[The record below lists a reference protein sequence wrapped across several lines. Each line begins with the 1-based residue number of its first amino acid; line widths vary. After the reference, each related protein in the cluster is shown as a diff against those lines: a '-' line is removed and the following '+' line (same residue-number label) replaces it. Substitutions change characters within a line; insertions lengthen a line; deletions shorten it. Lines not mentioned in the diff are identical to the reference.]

1 MAPIRDSVSHSPNQ
15 TGLEHPGLDSQ
26 YEPSPWSSG
35 SPCSSDSNSNWGKVL
50 VDGSTDKPNN
60 PSSTNSSVWPPS
72 SSSSSCSSSSSSSGC
87 GSGSDPELASEC
99 MDADS
104 SSSVGS
110 EKNLAAVAVTAA
122 MMMSANA
129 SSSASSTTS
138 SSSSSSVTSAM
149 MVGVSLNGDSNGNS
163 RQIIGGGMGTI
174 GGANNGNNNIAG
186 SSHFSVAGSGSSGS
200 NNMGNHSNKLVNNSG
215 VWGTQPG
222 SNITTTG
229 GSTPCINGGLNP
241 STLNPNANHGAW
253 PQNPTPSPASQG
265 QRPPQVQ
272 GMSSKLGMAPHQG
285 PLLGWGGIA
294 APDNSSMMEDT
305 EVNNGTASSKVL
317 GSSNSG
323 NGGQQPTNLNTE
335 SNGPNN
341 TMMMNTTTTTTN
353 ATMTSS
359 LPNSTASPQLS
370 GDGSWGSIGGGNGG
384 PLANGNPSS
393 APQHPHGELG
403 GPGAFGTPWGATTY
417 PGDKGPSNADTVNPQ
432 NPALM
437 QAGNPQI
444 SSVAAYKSNNN
455 HNNTGAP
462 RWDQGLANNP
472 NPAQSSL
479 SWGASPNQIPGSAG
493 QTPGNGNPNIMG
505 PPAGIPRPWGS
516 SASSSSSSS
525 SSSSTSNNKMSNG
538 EWGAMPPG
546 NNHGDAASRKGSSS
560 NNGWKSL
567 EDDALGMGGG
577 VGGGGSQGPGSVTGG
592 WGRSGGS
599 EGSGES
605 SGGRSGS
612 DRDGSQQRG
621 GNRRRIPH
629 VASTVSPLTRAE
641 VDPRVLCN
649 TGWGQTPVR
658 QNTAWDVSS
667 PATNHHQGPRGDER
681 KPSNGGSGWGTAP
694 PAAPSQTSSSGGW
707 GDGPVGSGPDTGGS
721 GWGEQRQTSGWGD
734 SKGPG
739 NGGGGQGGWDDGSSY
754 KGSSNNSNTW
764 SNNISKDD
772 RSNTWTNAPKQP
784 KQQQGWGGNGGG
796 GGDGWGSGGDGPR
809 GGANNHWGEPQK
821 GAGSASWDSDSDR
834 SGSGCWSEPS
844 RTNTSSSNTWVG
856 SGGSNTPDQS
866 TPNPGSNWGEHIPK
880 PKPQNNSQGWGE
892 PMKPNHGSQN
902 WGEPAP
908 KPCNPSNEWGKGPES
923 NMSRGNQ
930 GPSKP
935 TGWLGGP
942 MPAGSQKEEEAA
954 TGWEEPSP
962 ESIRRRMEIDDGTA
976 AWGDPGKYSGGSV
989 NMWNKT
995 GQSDQEAMA
1004 MGPPPQHQSHQSQG
1018 SMHPPQPMQPP
1029 AQDKSCN
1036 SGWGEP
1042 YTQQKETSSWGEPSA
1057 GPPVSV
1063 DNGTSAWGKPK
1074 DSNSGWD
1081 EPSSRDSRESGS
1093 GWGSQHKS
1101 THTGPKPME
1110 TWCGEE
1116 ASMGSS
1122 WDQEEEVE
1130 IGMWSNSQQDNR
1142 SHEQNTW
1149 NYKHKGSNKMN
1160 KPVNKQD
1167 EPWMKPFINQF
1178 NNMNFP
1184 RDSPDDSMKTGGG
1197 MVQDKR
1203 MDVGGMGDYNGVMGK
1218 NPGSRHQLHKESPM
1232 DRSPYYDKNVNPM
1245 LGGSSIAQGRGGPQ
1259 PQVPPQ
1265 PNLRNQVPPP
1275 ILPSQVPPSLLK
1287 YPGGNGGLNPLFG
1300 PQQVAVLNQLTQLNQ
1315 LSQLNQI
1322 NQLQRLLLQQQQQKA
1337 QSQRAMPVGRQ
1348 TEQTRPIGSSPSMM
1362 QPPRHLDPSLL
1373 KQAPPLKPYLDNY
1386 MSHNAPEMQKDPAA
1400 LGSFSNFPLG
1410 LNSNLNVPLDMGGG
1424 GSSGGAVSYKEPPQ
1438 SRLKKLWATDPLEQN
1453 SKPGA
1458 MSSGL
1463 RLEDSP
1469 FYDFLSPGPSP
1480 LSPPGQSMGSV
1491 GDGWPPRANSPPLH
1505 GNTVTWPPEFRPGEP
1520 WKGYPNIDP
1529 ETDPYV
1535 TPGSVINNLSI
1546 NTVRDTDHLRDR
1558 NNGRKPQHKHTHT
1571 DHSLNTQK
1579 HSPFSLRLPGPSS
1592 SLNTT
1597 MPSNSA
1603 WSSIR
1608 ASSHSG
1614 SLTSTAQSTSAR
1626 PSESKWS
1633 PGGGSVS
1640 NSSLAHELW
1649 KVPLPPKALS
1659 VAAPSRP
1666 PPGLTG
1672 QKPSSASSGWDGSA
1686 LRLGG
1691 WGSTESR
1698 YTPGSSWGDSSSSSS
1713 SSGRTQWLVLKNLTP
1728 QIDGSTLRTLC
1739 MQHGPLITFHLNL
1752 PHGNAVVCY
1761 SSKDEA
1767 AKAQKS
1773 LHMCVLG
1780 NTTILAE
1787 FASEEEI
1794 NRFFAQGQSLAAPSS
1809 GWQAIGSSQSRMDQS
1824 HPFPSRAPEPNQWN
1838 GSDLHSSSLWGG
1850 PNYSTS
1856 LWGSPSGTEGGR
1868 ISSPSPISSFLPV
1881 DHLSGAGD
1889 SM

>member
-26 YEPSPWSSG
+26 YESSPWSSG
-35 SPCSSDSNSNWGKVL
+35 SPCSSDSNWGKVL
-50 VDGSTDKPNN
+50 VDGSADKPNN
-60 PSSTNSSVWPPS
+60 SSSANSSVWPPS
-72 SSSSSCSSSSSSSGC
+72 SSSFSCSSSSSSGC

-104 SSSVGS
+104 SSSIGS
-110 EKNLAAVAVTAA
+110 EKNLSAVAVTTV

-129 SSSASSTTS
+129 SSSVSSTASSPS
-138 SSSSSSVTSAM
+138 SSLTSAM
-149 MVGVSLNGDSNGNS
+149 MVGISVNGDGNGNG
-163 RQIIGGGMGTI
+163 RQVIGGGMGTI
-174 GGANNGNNNIAG
+174 SGANNGNNG
-186 SSHFSVAGSGSSGS
+186 TGPSHYSVAGSSSIGS
-200 NNMGNHSNKLVNNSG
+200 NNIGNHNSKLVNNSG
-215 VWGTQPG
+215 VWGMQSG

-241 STLNPNANHGAW
+241 NTLNPNANHGAW
-253 PQNPTPSPASQG
+253 PQNPTPSSVSQG
-265 QRPPQVQ
+265 PRPPQAI
-272 GMSSKLGMAPHQG
+272 GMSSKLGIAPQQG
-285 PLLGWGGIA
+285 PLLGWGGMA
-294 APDNSSMMEDT
+294 APDNSSIMEDT

-323 NGGQQPTNLNTE
+323 NGGLQSTNLNTE

-341 TMMMNTTTTTTN
+341 TIMMNTTTTTN

-359 LPNSTASPQLS
+359 PPNSTASSQVS
-370 GDGSWGSIGGGNGG
+370 GDCSWGSIGAGNGG

-393 APQHPHGELG
+393 TPQPPQGDLG

-417 PGDKGPSNADTVNPQ
+417 PGDKGPPDADTVNSQ

-444 SSVAAYKSNNN
+444 SSTAAYKSNNN
-455 HNNTGAP
+455 HNNTGSP
-462 RWDQGLANNP
+462 CWDQGPANNP
-472 NPAQSSL
+472 NQPQSNL
-479 SWGASPNQIPGSAG
+479 SWGVSSNQISGSAG
-493 QTPGNGNPNIMG
+493 QTPGNGNQTMMG
-505 PPAGIPRPWGS
+505 PPAGVPRSWGS
-516 SASSSSSSS
+516 GASSSS
-525 SSSSTSNNKMSNG
+525 SSSSTSNKMLNG
-538 EWGAMPPG
+538 EWGSGTPG
-546 NNHGDAASRKGSSS
+546 NNHSDAGIHKGSSA

-567 EDDALGMGGG
+567 EDDAMGIGGG
-577 VGGGGSQGPGSVTGG
+577 GGGGSHGLGAITGG

-605 SGGRSGS
+605 SGGRSSS
-612 DRDGSQQRG
+612 DRDNSQPKG
-621 GNRRRIPH
+621 ANRRKGTHSGSIIS
-629 VASTVSPLTRAE
+629 ALGRAD
-641 VDPRVLCN
+641 VDPRVLSN

-658 QNTAWDVSS
+658 QNTAWDVNS
-667 PATNHHQGPRGDER
+667 PAKNQHQGSRGDER
-681 KPSNGGSGWGTAP
+681 KHSSGTSGWGTATQ
-694 PAAPSQTSSSGGW
+694 AAPSQTSGGW
-707 GDGPVGSGPDTGGS
+707 GSGPGSSGPDTEGS
-721 GWGEQRQTSGWGD
+721 GWGEQRHTSGWENKVPV
-734 SKGPG
+734 S
-739 NGGGGQGGWDDGSSY
+739 GGGGQSGWGDGSSY
-754 KGSSNNSNTW
+754 KGCNNTR
-764 SNNISKDD
+764 NNINKDD
-772 RSNTWTNAPKQP
+772 RSNTWTNAPKP
-784 KQQQGWGGNGGG
+784 QQGWGSSSGNTNE
-796 GGDGWGSGGDGPR
+796 GWGSGGDSAR
-809 GGANNHWGEPQK
+809 GGTNNHWGEPTK
-821 GAGSASWDSDSDR
+821 NTGSAGWESDSDR
-834 SGSGCWSEPS
+834 SGSGYWSEPS
-844 RTNTSSSNTWVG
+844 RANTSSSNNTWIG

-866 TPNPGSNWGEHIPK
+866 TPNPGPNWADSVQK
-880 PKPQNNSQGWGE
+880 PNTQSSSQAWGE
-892 PMKPNHGSQN
+892 PMKNSYGAQN
-902 WGEPAP
+902 WGEGNS
-908 KPCNPSNEWGKGPES
+908 KSSNEWGKGPET
-923 NMSRGNQ
+923 NMPRTNQ
-930 GPSKP
+930 GSNKP
-935 TGWLGGP
+935 TGWHGGP
-942 MPAGSQKEEEAA
+942 IPTVGQKEEVAS
-954 TGWEEPSP
+954 GWEEPSP

-976 AWGDPGKYSGGSV
+976 AWGDPGKYSSGTV
-989 NMWNKT
+989 NMWNRT
-995 GQSDQEAMA
+995 GQSDQDN
-1004 MGPPPQHQSHQSQG
+1004 MGPSSQSHSAH
-1018 SMHPPQPMQPP
+1018 SVVHPPQPMQPP
-1029 AQDKSCN
+1029 AKEKSCS

-1042 YTQQKETSSWGEPSA
+1042 YPQQKESSAWGEPA
-1057 GPPVSV
+1057 PAPPVTV
-1063 DNGTSAWGKPK
+1063 DNGTSAWGKPM
-1074 DSNSGWD
+1074 DSSSSWN
-1081 EPSSRDSRESGS
+1081 ELSRDSGDSGS
-1093 GWGSQHKS
+1093 RWDGQHKS
-1101 THTGPKPME
+1101 GPGPKTME
-1110 TWCGEE
+1110 TWCGDEV
-1116 ASMGSS
+1116 SMGNS

-1142 SHEQNTW
+1142 SHDQNTW
-1149 NYKHKGSNKMN
+1149 NYKHKGSNKIN

-1178 NNMNFP
+1178 NSMNFP

-1203 MDVGGMGDYNGVMGK
+1203 MDMGGMGDFSGVMGK
-1218 NPGSRHQLHKESPM
+1218 NPGSRHQLHKESVM
-1232 DRSPYYDKNVNPM
+1232 DRNPYYEKLSVSPSAYDNPASDELSSNQSMSFSPSNSAQPIPCLDSGPSPALTSPGAARQNVNPM
-1245 LGGSSIAQGRGGPQ
+1245 LGGNSVAQGRGGPQ
-1259 PQVPPQ
+1259 SQPP
-1265 PNLRNQVPPP
+1265 PHPSLRNQVPQP
-1275 ILPSQVPPSLLK
+1275 ILPTQVPPSLLK

-1300 PQQVAVLNQLTQLNQ
+1300 AQQVAMLNQLSQLSH

-1348 TEQTRPIGSSPSMM
+1348 SEQTRPIGSSPSMM
-1362 QPPRHLDPSLL
+1362 QHPRQLDPSLL
-1373 KQAPPLKPYLDNY
+1373 KQSSPLKPYLDNY
-1386 MSHNAPEMQKDPAA
+1386 LSHNTAEMQKDAA
-1400 LGSFSNFPLG
+1400 SLGSFSNFPLS
-1410 LNSNLNVPLDMGGG
+1410 LNSNLNVPLDMGVGG
-1424 GSSGGAVSYKEPPQ
+1424 GVVGSGGGGVSYKEPPQ
-1438 SRLKKLWATDPLEQN
+1438 SRLKKLWATESLEQN

-1463 RLEDSP
+1463 RLEDSS

-1491 GDGWPPRANSPPLH
+1491 GDGWPPRANSPPTH

-1558 NNGRKPQHKHTHT
+1558 NN
-1571 DHSLNTQK
+1571 
-1579 HSPFSLRLPGPSS
+1579 GPSS

-1666 PPGLTG
+1666 PPGLTS
-1672 QKPSSASSGWDGSA
+1672 QKPSPASSGWDSSA

-1691 WGSTESR
+1691 WGSSESR
-1698 YTPGSSWGDSSSSSS
+1698 YTPGSSWGDSS

-1761 SSKDEA
+1761 STKDEA

-1787 FASEEEI
+1787 IASEEEI
-1794 NRFFAQGQSLAAPSS
+1794 NRFFAQGQSLATPSS
-1809 GWQAIGSSQSRMDQS
+1809 AWQAIGSSQSRMDQS

-1838 GSDLHSSSLWGG
+1838 SSSDLHSSSLWGG
-1850 PNYSTS
+1850 PNYSSS
-1856 LWGSPSGTEGGR
+1856 LWGTPSGTETGR

-1881 DHLSGAGD
+1881 DHLTGAGD

>member
-35 SPCSSDSNSNWGKVL
+35 SPCSSDGNSNWGKVL

-60 PSSTNSSVWPPS
+60 PSSTSSSIWPPS
-72 SSSSSCSSSSSSSGC
+72 SSSSFSCSSSSSSSGC

-104 SSSVGS
+104 NSSIGS
-110 EKNLAAVAVTAA
+110 EKNLAAVAATTV

-129 SSSASSTTS
+129 SSSVSSAASSPS
-138 SSSSSSVTSAM
+138 SSLVSPTM
-149 MVGVSLNGDSNGNS
+149 MVGVSVNGDSNGNS
-163 RQIIGGGMGTI
+163 RQVIGGGAGTI
-174 GGANNGNNNIAG
+174 SSANNGNNNITG
-186 SSHFSVAGSGSSGS
+186 PSHYSVAGSNSIGS
-200 NNMGNHSNKLVNNSG
+200 NNMSNHNKLVSNSG
-215 VWGTQPG
+215 VWGAQSG
-222 SNITTTG
+222 SNMITSG
-229 GSTPCINGGLNP
+229 GGTPCINGGLNP
-241 STLNPNANHGAW
+241 NTLNPNANHGAW
-253 PQNPTPSPASQG
+253 PQNPSPSPVSQG
-265 QRPPQVQ
+265 QRPPQAQ
-272 GMSSKLGMAPHQG
+272 GMTSKLGIAPQQS
-285 PLLGWGGIA
+285 PMLGWGGMA

-305 EVNNGTASSKVL
+305 ELNNGTSSGKVL

-323 NGGQQPTNLNTE
+323 NGGLQPTNLNTE

-341 TMMMNTTTTTTN
+341 TIMMNTTTTTTN

-359 LPNSTASPQLS
+359 PPNSTASPQLS
-370 GDGSWGSIGGGNGG
+370 GDCSWGSIGGGNGG

-393 APQHPHGELG
+393 APQHPQGELG
-403 GPGAFGTPWGATTY
+403 VTGAFGTPWGAATY
-417 PGDKGPSNADTVNPQ
+417 PVDKGPPNADTVNPQ
-432 NPALM
+432 
-437 QAGNPQI
+437 I
-444 SSVAAYKSNNN
+444 SSTAAYKSNNN

-462 RWDQGLANNP
+462 RWDQGPNSNP
-472 NPAQSSL
+472 NQPQSNL
-479 SWGASPNQIPGSAG
+479 SWGVGSNQIPGSAA
-493 QTPGNGNPNIMG
+493 QTPGNGNQTTMG

-538 EWGAMPPG
+538 EWGSTTPG
-546 NNHGDAASRKGSSS
+546 NNLSDAGSHKGSST

-567 EDDALGMGGG
+567 EDDAMGMGGAG
-577 VGGGGSQGPGSVTGG
+577 GGGGSHGLGSVTGS
-592 WGRSGGS
+592 WGRCGGS

-605 SGGRSGS
+605 SGGRSSS
-612 DRDGSQQRG
+612 DRDQSKG
-621 GNRRRIPH
+621 GNRRKGTHSATILS
-629 VASTVSPLTRAE
+629 ALTRAD
-641 VDPRVLCN
+641 VDARVLSN
-649 TGWGQTPVR
+649 TGWGQTPIR
-658 QNTAWDVSS
+658 QDTAWDVSS
-667 PATNHHQGPRGDER
+667 PANNQHQAPRGDER
-681 KPSNGGSGWGTAP
+681 KHSSGGSGWGTAT
-694 PAAPSQTSSSGGW
+694 PAAPSQTSGGW
-707 GDGPVGSGPDTGGS
+707 GGGPGSSGPDTGGS
-721 GWGEQRQTSGWGD
+721 GWGEQRPTSGWD
-734 SKGPG
+734 SKAQP
-739 NGGGGQGGWDDGSSY
+739 NGGGGQSGWDDGSSY
-754 KGSSNNSNTW
+754 KGSNNNSNTW
-764 SNNISKDD
+764 SNNINKDD
-772 RSNTWTNAPKQP
+772 RSSTWTNAPKP
-784 KQQQGWGGNGGG
+784 QQSWGSNSGNGNESWGGS
-796 GGDGWGSGGDGPR
+796 GDGTR
-809 GGANNHWGEPQK
+809 QGASNHWGEPQK
-821 GAGSASWDSDSDR
+821 GAGSVGWDSDSDR

-856 SGGSNTPDQS
+856 SGGSNTPDQN
-866 TPNPGSNWGEHIPK
+866 TPNPGSNWGDSVHK
-880 PKPQNNSQGWGE
+880 PNPHSNSQGWGE
-892 PMKPNHGSQN
+892 PMKNNHGGQN
-902 WGEPAP
+902 WGEPNP
-908 KPCNPSNEWGKGPES
+908 KPSNEWGKGPES
-923 NMSRGNQ
+923 NMSRGSQ
-930 GPSKP
+930 GPNKP

-942 MPAGSQKEEEAA
+942 MPTVGQKEEVV

-976 AWGDPGKYSGGSV
+976 AWGDPVKYSGGSV
-989 NMWNKT
+989 NMWNRS
-995 GQSDQEAMA
+995 GQPDQET
-1004 MGPPPQHQSHQSQG
+1004 MGPSSQHQSHPAHS
-1018 SMHPPQPMQPP
+1018 SMQPMQHIN
-1029 AQDKSCN
+1029 QDKSCS

-1042 YTQQKETSSWGEPSA
+1042 YPQQKDSSSWGEPTA
-1057 GPPVSV
+1057 APPVKV
-1063 DNGTSAWGKPK
+1063 DNGTSAWGKPM
-1074 DSNSGWD
+1074 DSSSSWD
-1081 EPSSRDSRESGS
+1081 EPSRDGRESG
-1093 GWGSQHKS
+1093 WGGQHKS
-1101 THTGPKPME
+1101 APGPKPME

-1116 ASMGSS
+1116 VSMSNS

-1142 SHEQNTW
+1142 SHDQNTW
-1149 NYKHKGSNKMN
+1149 SYKHKGSNKMN

-1178 NNMNFP
+1178 NSMNFS
-1184 RDSPDDSMKTGGG
+1184 RDSPDDSMKTGAG

-1203 MDVGGMGDYNGVMGK
+1203 MDMGSMGDFNGVMGK
-1218 NPGSRHQLHKESPM
+1218 NPGSRHQLHKESAM

-1245 LGGSSIAQGRGGPQ
+1245 LGGSSVAQGRGGPQ
-1259 PQVPPQ
+1259 SQPPPQ

-1275 ILPSQVPPSLLK
+1275 ILSSQVSPSLLK
-1287 YPGGNGGLNPLFG
+1287 YPGGNGGLSPLLG
-1300 PQQVAVLNQLTQLNQ
+1300 PQQVAVLSQLSQLNQ
-1315 LSQLNQI
+1315 LSQLTQLS
-1322 NQLQRLLLQQQQQKA
+1322 QLQRLILQQQQQQQQQKA

-1348 TEQTRPIGSSPSMM
+1348 TEQTRPIGSSPMM
-1362 QPPRHLDPSLL
+1362 QPPRHLDPSLM

-1386 MSHNAPEMQKDPAA
+1386 LSHNTPEMQKDAAA
-1400 LGSFSNFPLG
+1400 LGSFSNFPLS
-1410 LNSNLNVPLDMGGG
+1410 LNSNLNVSLDMGVGG
-1424 GSSGGAVSYKEPPQ
+1424 GSSGGGAMSYKEPPQ

-1453 SKPGA
+1453 SKSGA

-1491 GDGWPPRANSPPLH
+1491 GDGWPPRANSPPPH
-1505 GNTVTWPPEFRPGEP
+1505 ANTVTWPPEFRPGEP

-1529 ETDPYV
+1529 ETDPFV

-1558 NNGRKPQHKHTHT
+1558 NN
-1571 DHSLNTQK
+1571 
-1579 HSPFSLRLPGPSS
+1579 GPSS

-1633 PGGGSVS
+1633 PSGGSVS

-1649 KVPLPPKALS
+1649 KVPLPPKA
-1659 VAAPSRP
+1659 APSRP
-1666 PPGLTG
+1666 PPGLTS
-1672 QKPSSASSGWDGSA
+1672 QKPSPASSGWDGSA

-1698 YTPGSSWGDSSSSSS
+1698 YTPGSSWGDSS

-1794 NRFFAQGQSLAAPSS
+1794 NRFFAQGQSLATPSS

-1824 HPFPSRAPEPNQWN
+1824 HPFPSRAPEASQWN
-1838 GSDLHSSSLWGG
+1838 SSDLHSSSLWGG
-1850 PNYSTS
+1850 PNYSSS
-1856 LWGSPSGTEGGR
+1856 LWGSPSGTEAGR

-1881 DHLSGAGD
+1881 DHLTGSGD

>member
-1 MAPIRDSVSHSPNQ
+1 PPPFTSSTLHPPFPPR
-15 TGLEHPGLDSQ
+15 LEHPGLDSQ

-50 VDGSTDKPNN
+50 VDGR
-60 PSSTNSSVWPPS
+60 
-72 SSSSSCSSSSSSSGC
+72 
-87 GSGSDPELASEC
+87 SDPELASEC

-110 EKNLAAVAVTAA
+110 EKNL
-122 MMMSANA
+122 
-129 SSSASSTTS
+129 
-138 SSSSSSVTSAM
+138 
-149 MVGVSLNGDSNGNS
+149 
-163 RQIIGGGMGTI
+163 IIGGGMGTI
-174 GGANNGNNNIAG
+174 GGATNGISNITG
-186 SSHFSVAGSGSSGS
+186 
-200 NNMGNHSNKLVNNSG
+200 NSG
-215 VWGTQPG
+215 VWGTQSG
-222 SNITTTG
+222 SNITTVG

-253 PQNPTPSPASQG
+253 PQNPTPGPASQG
-265 QRPPQVQ
+265 QRPPQAP
-272 GMSSKLGMAPHQG
+272 GMNSKLGMAPPQG
-285 PLLGWGGIA
+285 PLMGWGGMA
-294 APDNSSMMEDT
+294 APDNSMMEDT

-341 TMMMNTTTTTTN
+341 TMMMNTTITTTN

-403 GPGAFGTPWGATTY
+403 GPGAFGTPWGTTTY

-444 SSVAAYKSNNN
+444 SSAAAYKSNNN

-462 RWDQGLANNP
+462 HWDQGLANNP

-479 SWGASPNQIPGSAG
+479 SWGASPNQIPGSA
-493 QTPGNGNPNIMG
+493 
-505 PPAGIPRPWGS
+505 AGIPRPWGS

-538 EWGAMPPG
+538 EWGTMPPG
-546 NNHGDAASRKGSSS
+546 NNHGDGGSRKGSSS

-577 VGGGGSQGPGSVTGG
+577 GGGAGSQGPGSVTGG

-605 SGGRSGS
+605 SGGRSSS
-612 DRDGSQQRG
+612 DRESSQQRG
-621 GNRRRIPH
+621 ATRRRGTHAAMPL
-629 VASTVSPLTRAE
+629 SSLTRAD
-641 VDPRVLCN
+641 VDPRVLSN

-667 PATNHHQGPRGDER
+667 PVTNPIQ
-681 KPSNGGSGWGTAP
+681 GSGWGSVP
-694 PAAPSQTSSSGGW
+694 SAAPSQTSSSGGW
-707 GDGPVGSGPDTGGS
+707 GDGPVGTGPDTGGS
-721 GWGEQRQTSGWGD
+721 GWGEQRPTSGWGD

-739 NGGGGQGGWDDGSSY
+739 SGGGQGGWDSGSTY
-754 KGSSNNSNTW
+754 KGNNNNSNTW
-764 SNNISKDD
+764 SNNINKDD

-784 KQQQGWGGNGGG
+784 KQQQGWGGNSGGG
-796 GGDGWGSGGDGPR
+796 SDSWGNGGDGSR
-809 GGANNHWGEPQK
+809 GGASNHWGEPQK
-821 GAGSASWDSDSDR
+821 GAGSVGWDSDSDR

-866 TPNPGSNWGEHIPK
+866 TPNPGSNWGDPVPK
-880 PKPQNNSQGWGE
+880 PKAQNNSQGWGE
-892 PMKPNHGSQN
+892 PMKSNHGAQN
-902 WGEPAP
+902 WGEPSP

-930 GPSKP
+930 GPNKP

-942 MPAGSQKEEEAA
+942 MPAVCQKEEEA

-995 GQSDQEAMA
+995 GQSDQESMA
-1004 MGPPPQHQSHQSQG
+1004 MGPSSQHQSHQSQG
-1018 SMHPPQPMQPP
+1018 
-1029 AQDKSCN
+1029 
-1036 SGWGEP
+1036 WGEP
-1042 YTQQKETSSWGEPSA
+1042 YPQQKEPSPWGEPAA
-1057 GPPVSV
+1057 GPPVTV
-1063 DNGTSAWGKPK
+1063 DNGTSAWGKPT
-1074 DSNSGWD
+1074 DSSSGWN

-1101 THTGPKPME
+1101 GSKPME

-1116 ASMGSS
+1116 VSMGSS

-1130 IGMWSNSQQDNR
+1130 IGMWSNSQQDSR

-1184 RDSPDDSMKTGGG
+1184 RDSPEDSMKAGGG

-1203 MDVGGMGDYNGVMGK
+1203 MDVGGMGDLNGVMGK
-1218 NPGSRHQLHKESPM
+1218 NPGSRHQLHKDSPM

-1275 ILPSQVPPSLLK
+1275 ILSSQVPPPLLK

-1315 LSQLNQI
+1315 LSQLSQI
-1322 NQLQRLLLQQQQQKA
+1322 NQLQQQQKA

-1373 KQAPPLKPYLDNY
+1373 KQAPTLKPYLDNY
-1386 MSHNAPEMQKDPAA
+1386 MSHNAPEMQKDPTA

-1410 LNSNLNVPLDMGGG
+1410 LNSNLNVSLDMGGG
-1424 GSSGGAVSYKEPPQ
+1424 GSSGSGAVSYKELPQ
-1438 SRLKKLWATDPLEQN
+1438 SKLKKIWATDPLEQN

-1480 LSPPGQSMGSV
+1480 LSPPGQSMGSL
-1491 GDGWPPRANSPPLH
+1491 GDGWPPRANSPPPH

-1558 NNGRKPQHKHTHT
+1558 NNG
-1571 DHSLNTQK
+1571 
-1579 HSPFSLRLPGPSS
+1579 PSS

-1633 PGGGSVS
+1633 PGSGSVS

-1686 LRLGG
+1686 LGRLGS
-1691 WGSTESR
+1691 WGSAESR
-1698 YTPGSSWGDSSSSSS
+1698 YTPGKHSCQLSLTS
-1713 SSGRTQWLVLKNLTP
+1713 TVFVFVLCLS

-1761 SSKDEA
+1761 STKDEA

-1868 ISSPSPISSFLPV
+1868 ISSPSSISSFLPV
-1881 DHLSGAGD
+1881 DHLTGGGD

>member
-1 MAPIRDSVSHSPNQ
+1 
-15 TGLEHPGLDSQ
+15 
-26 YEPSPWSSG
+26 
-35 SPCSSDSNSNWGKVL
+35 
-50 VDGSTDKPNN
+50 
-60 PSSTNSSVWPPS
+60 
-72 SSSSSCSSSSSSSGC
+72 
-87 GSGSDPELASEC
+87 

-104 SSSVGS
+104 SSSIGS
-110 EKNLAAVAVTAA
+110 EKNLAAVAVTTV

-129 SSSASSTTS
+129 SSSVSSAASSPS
-138 SSSSSSVTSAM
+138 SSMVTPAMVVSVS
-149 MVGVSLNGDSNGNS
+149 VNGDSNGNS
-163 RQIIGGGMGTI
+163 CQVIGGEMGASS
-174 GGANNGNNNIAG
+174 GVNNGNNITG
-186 SSHFSVAGSGSSGS
+186 PSHFSVAGSSSIGSNNIDNHNNKLVSNGGIWGTQSGS
-200 NNMGNHSNKLVNNSG
+200 NMI
-215 VWGTQPG
+215 P
-222 SNITTTG
+222 TG
-229 GSTPCINGGLNP
+229 GSTPCVNGELN
-241 STLNPNANHGAW
+241 SNTLNPNANHGAW
-253 PQNPTPSPASQG
+253 PQNPTPSPVSQS
-265 QRPPQVQ
+265 QRPPQAQ
-272 GMSSKLGMAPHQG
+272 GMSSKLGIAPQQG
-285 PLLGWGGIA
+285 PLLGWGGMA

-317 GSSNSG
+317 GSSSSG
-323 NGGQQPTNLNTE
+323 NGGLQPTNLNTE

-341 TMMMNTTTTTTN
+341 TIMMNTTITTTN
-353 ATMTSS
+353 ATMTSIP
-359 LPNSTASPQLS
+359 PNSTASPQLS
-370 GDGSWGSIGGGNGG
+370 GDCSWGSIGAGNGG
-384 PLANGNPSS
+384 PLANGNPLS
-393 APQHPHGELG
+393 APQHPQGDLG
-403 GPGAFGTPWGATTY
+403 GPGVFGTPWGATTY
-417 PGDKGPSNADTVNPQ
+417 PGDKGPPNSDTVNPQ
-432 NPALM
+432 SPPLL

-444 SSVAAYKSNNN
+444 SSTAAYKSNNN

-462 RWDQGLANNP
+462 RWDQGPTNNP
-472 NPAQSSL
+472 NQPQSNL
-479 SWGASPNQIPGSAG
+479 SWVAGANQIPGSAG
-493 QTPGNGNPNIMG
+493 QAPGNGNPTAMG
-505 PPAGIPRPWGS
+505 PPAGIPRTWGS

-525 SSSSTSNNKMSNG
+525 SSSTSNNKTSMSNG
-538 EWGAMPPG
+538 EWGSAAPG
-546 NNHGDAASRKGSSS
+546 NNYSDAGNQKGSST

-567 EDDALGMGGG
+567 EDDAMGIGGG
-577 VGGGGSQGPGSVTGG
+577 GGGGGSHGLGSVTGG

-605 SGGRSGS
+605 SGGRSSS
-612 DRDGSQQRG
+612 DRDSDQPKG
-621 GNRRRIPH
+621 GNRRKVTNP
-629 VASTVSPLTRAE
+629 ATVVSALVRVD
-641 VDPRVLCN
+641 VDPRVLSN
-649 TGWGQTPVR
+649 AGWGQTPVR
-658 QNTAWDVSS
+658 QNTAWDVNS
-667 PATNHHQGPRGDER
+667 PANNQHQGPRGDER
-681 KPSNGGSGWGTAP
+681 KHSSGASGWGTAP
-694 PAAPSQTSSSGGW
+694 PTAPSQTSGGW
-707 GDGPVGSGPDTGGS
+707 GGGSGNSGPETGGS
-721 GWGEQRQTSGWGD
+721 GWGEQRSTSGWD
-734 SKGPG
+734 SKVPASGG
-739 NGGGGQGGWDDGSSY
+739 NGQSNWEDGSSY
-754 KGSSNNSNTW
+754 KGSNTNSNTW
-764 SNNISKDD
+764 SNNTNKDD
-772 RSNTWTNAPKQP
+772 RSSTWTNAPKP
-784 KQQQGWGGNGGG
+784 QQSWGSSSGYGSES
-796 GGDGWGSGGDGPR
+796 WGSGGDSSR

-821 GAGSASWDSDSDR
+821 GAGSVGWDSDSDR

-856 SGGSNTPDQS
+856 SGGSNTPDQT
-866 TPNPGSNWGEHIPK
+866 TPNPGSNWGDSVHK
-880 PKPQNNSQGWGE
+880 PNPSNNNQGWGE
-892 PMKPNHGSQN
+892 PMKNNHGAQN
-902 WGEPAP
+902 WGEMNP
-908 KPCNPSNEWGKGPES
+908 KPSNEWGKGPES
-923 NMSRGNQ
+923 NMSRCSQ
-930 GPSKP
+930 GPNKP
-935 TGWLGGP
+935 TGWPGGP
-942 MPAGSQKEEEAA
+942 MTTVGQKEEAA
-954 TGWEEPSP
+954 TGWEDPSP
-962 ESIRRRMEIDDGTA
+962 ESIRRKMEIDDGTS
-976 AWGDPGKYSGGSV
+976 AWGDPGKYNNGSV
-989 NMWNKT
+989 NMWNRT
-995 GQSDQEAMA
+995 GQSDQENMA
-1004 MGPPPQHQSHQSQG
+1004 PSSQHQSHPAHS

-1029 AQDKSCN
+1029 VQDKSCT

-1042 YTQQKETSSWGEPSA
+1042 YSQKKESSSWGEPTA
-1057 GPPVSV
+1057 TPPVTV
-1063 DNGTSAWGKPK
+1063 DNGTSAWGKPM
-1074 DSNSGWD
+1074 DSSSGWD
-1081 EPSSRDSRESGS
+1081 EPRDSRDSGS

-1101 THTGPKPME
+1101 ASGPKSMD
-1110 TWCGEE
+1110 TWCVEE
-1116 ASMGSS
+1116 ASMGNS

-1142 SHEQNTW
+1142 SHDQNTW
-1149 NYKHKGSNKMN
+1149 NYKHKSSNKMN
-1160 KPVNKQD
+1160 KPANKQD

-1178 NNMNFP
+1178 NSINFS
-1184 RDSPDDSMKTGGG
+1184 RDSPDDSMKTGAG

-1203 MDVGGMGDYNGVMGK
+1203 MDMGSMGDFNGVMGK
-1218 NPGSRHQLHKESPM
+1218 NPGSRHQLHKESAM

-1245 LGGSSIAQGRGGPQ
+1245 LGGSSVAQGRGGPQ
-1259 PQVPPQ
+1259 SQVPSQ
-1265 PNLRNQVPPP
+1265 PSLRNQVPPP

-1300 PQQVAVLNQLTQLNQ
+1300 PQQVAMLNQ
-1315 LSQLNQI
+1315 LSQLNHLSQLNQI
-1322 NQLQRLLLQQQQQKA
+1322 SQLQRLLLQQQQQQQQQKA
-1337 QSQRAMPVGRQ
+1337 QSQRVMPVGRQ
-1348 TEQTRPIGSSPSMM
+1348 TEQARPIGSTPSMM

-1373 KQAPPLKPYLDNY
+1373 KQAPPLKPYLENY
-1386 MSHNAPEMQKDPAA
+1386 LSHNTPEMQKDAA
-1400 LGSFSNFPLG
+1400 TLGSFSNFPLS
-1410 LNSNLNVPLDMGGG
+1410 LNSNLNVPLDMGVGG
-1424 GSSGGAVSYKEPPQ
+1424 GSGGGAVSYKEPPQ

-1491 GDGWPPRANSPPLH
+1491 GDGWPPRANSPPPH

-1558 NNGRKPQHKHTHT
+1558 NN
-1571 DHSLNTQK
+1571 
-1579 HSPFSLRLPGPSS
+1579 GPSS

-1666 PPGLTG
+1666 PPGLTS
-1672 QKPSSASSGWDGSA
+1672 QKPSPASSGWDGSA

-1691 WGSTESR
+1691 WASSESR
-1698 YTPGSSWGDSSSSSS
+1698 YTPGSSWGDSS

-1794 NRFFAQGQSLAAPSS
+1794 NRFFAQGQSLATPSS

-1824 HPFPSRAPEPNQWN
+1824 HPFSSRAPEPNQWN
-1838 GSDLHSSSLWGG
+1838 SGDLHSSSLWGG
-1850 PNYSTS
+1850 PNYSSS
-1856 LWGSPSGTEGGR
+1856 LWGSSSGTEAGR

-1881 DHLSGAGD
+1881 DHLTGSGD

>member
-35 SPCSSDSNSNWGKVL
+35 SPCSSDSNWGKVL
-50 VDGSTDKPNN
+50 VDGSTDKSNN
-60 PSSTNSSVWPPS
+60 PCSTSSSVWPPS
-72 SSSSSCSSSSSSSGC
+72 SSSFSCSSSSSSSGC

-104 SSSVGS
+104 SSPVGS
-110 EKNLAAVAVTAA
+110 EKNLGAIAANTV
-122 MMMSANA
+122 MMMSTNA
-129 SSSASSTTS
+129 SSSVSSTASSPS
-138 SSSSSSVTSAM
+138 SSLGTATM
-149 MVGVSLNGDSNGNS
+149 MVGVTVNGDGINC
-163 RQIIGGGMGTI
+163 QVTGGLGTI
-174 GGANNGNNNIAG
+174 SSANNGNDLTGSSHYSMAG
-186 SSHFSVAGSGSSGS
+186 SSSIGS
-200 NNMGNHSNKLVNNSG
+200 NNMSNHNNKIAGNSG
-215 VWGTQPG
+215 VWGTQSG
-222 SNITTTG
+222 SSMNTTG
-229 GSTPCINGGLNP
+229 GSNPCINGGLNP
-241 STLNPNANHGAW
+241 NTLNPNANHGAW
-253 PQNPTPSPASQG
+253 PQNLTTSSVCQG
-265 QRPPQVQ
+265 QRPPQAQ
-272 GMSSKLGMAPHQG
+272 GMSSKLGLTPQQG
-285 PLLGWGGIA
+285 PMLGWGGIA
-294 APDNSSMMEDT
+294 APDNSSMMEEA
-305 EVNNGTASSKVL
+305 EVNNGTSNSKVL
-317 GSSNSG
+317 GSSSSG
-323 NGGQQPTNLNTE
+323 NGGLQPPNLNTE

-341 TMMMNTTTTTTN
+341 TIMINTTTTNT
-353 ATMTSS
+353 TMTSS
-359 LPNSTASPQLS
+359 PPNSTASPQLS
-370 GDGSWGSIGGGNGG
+370 GDCSWGSIGGGNGG

-393 APQHPHGELG
+393 APQHPQGEMG
-403 GPGAFGTPWGATTY
+403 STGAFGTPWGAAAY
-417 PGDKGPSNADTVNPQ
+417 PVDKGPPNADTVNPQ
-432 NPALM
+432 ISPA
-437 QAGNPQI
+437 AF
-444 SSVAAYKSNNN
+444 KSNNN
-455 HNNTGAP
+455 PNNTGAP
-462 RWDQGLANNP
+462 HWDQGPTNNP
-472 NPAQSSL
+472 NQPPGNL
-479 SWGASPNQIPGSAG
+479 SWGTGSNQNPGSAG
-493 QTPGNGNPNIMG
+493 QTPGNGNQTTMG
-505 PPAGIPRPWGS
+505 PPAGVPRPWGS

-525 SSSSTSNNKMSNG
+525 SSSTSNNKNSNG
-538 EWGAMPPG
+538 EWGSTASS
-546 NNHGDAASRKGSSS
+546 NNHSDVGNHKGNSA

-567 EDDALGMGGG
+567 EDDAMGIGT
-577 VGGGGSQGPGSVTGG
+577 GSGSHGLGSVPGPGG

-605 SGGRSGS
+605 SGGRSSS
-612 DRDGSQQRG
+612 DRDSNQPKG
-621 GNRRRIPH
+621 GNRRKGTPS
-629 VASTVSPLTRAE
+629 ASIITALARAD
-641 VDPRVLCN
+641 VDPRVLSN
-649 TGWGQTPVR
+649 TGWGQTPIR
-658 QNTAWDVSS
+658 QNTAWDVNS
-667 PATNHHQGPRGDER
+667 PNNNQHHGPRGDER
-681 KPSNGGSGWGTAP
+681 KQSSGGSGWGTATS
-694 PAAPSQTSSSGGW
+694 AAPSQTSGGW
-707 GDGPVGSGPDTGGS
+707 GGGPSASGPESGGS
-721 GWGEQRQTSGWGD
+721 GWGEQRQTSGWD
-734 SKGPG
+734 NKNPH
-739 NGGGGQGGWDDGSSY
+739 NGGGGQSSWNDGPSY
-754 KGSSNNSNTW
+754 KSGNNSNTW
-764 SNNISKDD
+764 SNNIKDD
-772 RSNTWTNAPKQP
+772 RSSTWTNAPKP
-784 KQQQGWGGNGGG
+784 QQGWGSNSGNGN
-796 GGDGWGSGGDGPR
+796 DTWAGSVDGPR
-809 GGANNHWGEPQK
+809 GRANNHWGEHQK
-821 GAGSASWDSDSDR
+821 GAGSVGWDSDSDR
-834 SGSGCWSEPS
+834 SGSGGWSEPS

-866 TPNPGSNWGEHIPK
+866 TPNPGSTWGDSVH
-880 PKPQNNSQGWGE
+880 
-892 PMKPNHGSQN
+892 KPNPQPDSQN
-902 WGEPAP
+902 WGEPVKNNHGTQNWGEP
-908 KPCNPSNEWGKGPES
+908 NSKSCEWGKGPES

-930 GPSKP
+930 GSNKP

-942 MPAGSQKEEEAA
+942 MPTVGQKEEVA

-976 AWGDPGKYSGGSV
+976 AWGDPGKRSVKSKYSGGAV
-989 NMWNKT
+989 NLWNRT
-995 GQSDQEAMA
+995 SQSDQEPS
-1004 MGPPPQHQSHQSQG
+1004 GPSPQPQSHPT
-1018 SMHPPQPMQPP
+1018 HKPMQHLNEE
-1029 AQDKSCN
+1029 KSCS

-1042 YTQQKETSSWGEPSA
+1042 YPQQKESSSWGEHTPA
-1057 GPPVSV
+1057 PPVAV
-1063 DNGTSAWGKPK
+1063 DKGTSAWGKPV
-1074 DSNSGWD
+1074 DNSTGWD
-1081 EPSSRDSRESGS
+1081 EPSRDSRESGS
-1093 GWGSQHKS
+1093 GWGTQHKPG
-1101 THTGPKPME
+1101 TGSKPME
-1110 TWCGEE
+1110 TWCSEDV
-1116 ASMGSS
+1116 SMGNS

-1142 SHEQNTW
+1142 PHDQNTW
-1149 NYKHKGSNKMN
+1149 NYKHKGSNRMN

-1167 EPWMKPFINQF
+1167 EPWMKPFISQF
-1178 NNMNFP
+1178 NSMNFS
-1184 RDSPDDSMKTGGG
+1184 RDSPDDSMKTGAG
-1197 MVQDKR
+1197 MVSDKR
-1203 MDVGGMGDYNGVMGK
+1203 MDMNSMGDFNGVMGK
-1218 NPGSRHQLHKESPM
+1218 NPGPRQQLHKESAM

-1245 LGGSSIAQGRGGPQ
+1245 MGGSSVAQGRGGPQ
-1259 PQVPPQ
+1259 SQAPPQ
-1265 PNLRNQVPPP
+1265 PNFRNQVPPP

-1300 PQQVAVLNQLTQLNQ
+1300 PQQVAMLNQ
-1315 LSQLNQI
+1315 LSQLSHLNQI
-1322 NQLQRLLLQQQQQKA
+1322 NQLQRLLLQQQQQQQQQQKA
-1337 QSQRAMPVGRQ
+1337 QNQRAMSVGRQ
-1348 TEQTRPIGSSPSMM
+1348 TDQTRPIGSSPSIL

-1373 KQAPPLKPYLDNY
+1373 KQTPPLKPYSDGY
-1386 MSHNAPEMQKDPAA
+1386 MTQNTPEMPKEAA
-1400 LGSFSNFPLG
+1400 THGSFSNFPLS
-1410 LNSNLNVPLDMGGG
+1410 LNSNLNVSLDMSVGGG
-1424 GSSGGAVSYKEPPQ
+1424 NGGGGAVSYKEPPQ
-1438 SRLKKLWATDPLEQN
+1438 SRLKSLWATDPLEQN

-1469 FYDFLSPGPSP
+1469 FYDFLSPGTSH

-1491 GDGWPPRANSPPLH
+1491 GDGWPPRANSPPPH

-1558 NNGRKPQHKHTHT
+1558 NNG
-1571 DHSLNTQK
+1571 
-1579 HSPFSLRLPGPSS
+1579 PSS

-1608 ASSHSG
+1608 AS

-1649 KVPLPPKALS
+1649 KVPLPSKALP

-1666 PPGLTG
+1666 PPGLTA
-1672 QKPSSASSGWDGSA
+1672 QKPSAAPSGWDGSA

-1794 NRFFAQGQSLAAPSS
+1794 SRFFAQGQSMASSSS

-1824 HPFPSRAPEPNQWN
+1824 HPFPSRAPEPNQWSN
-1838 GSDLHSSSLWGG
+1838 SDLHSSPLWGR
-1850 PNYSTS
+1850 PNFSSS
-1856 LWGSPSGTEGGR
+1856 LWGSPSGTEPGG

-1881 DHLSGAGD
+1881 DHLTGGGD
-1889 SM
+1889 TM

>member
-1 MAPIRDSVSHSPNQ
+1 MPRRPDQPVAHFDKGHLSSTDRGDALLPSQDLQPGAALTGMAPIRDSVSHSPNQ
-15 TGLEHPGLDSQ
+15 TGLERPGLDSQ

-60 PSSTNSSVWPPS
+60 LSSTNSSVWPPS
-72 SSSSSCSSSSSSSGC
+72 SSSFSCSSSSSSSGC

-104 SSSVGS
+104 SSSIGS
-110 EKNLAAVAVTAA
+110 EKNLAAVTAV

-129 SSSASSTTS
+129 PTAVSSAASSPSSSL
-138 SSSSSSVTSAM
+138 VTSPM
-149 MVGVSLNGDSNGNS
+149 MAGVSVNGDSNGNS
-163 RQIIGGGMGTI
+163 RQMIGGGIGTI
-174 GGANNGNNNIAG
+174 SGANNGNNQISGPSHYSMAG
-186 SSHFSVAGSGSSGS
+186 SSSIGS
-200 NNMGNHSNKLVNNSG
+200 NNMGIHNNKPVNNSG
-215 VWGTQPG
+215 VWGTQSG
-222 SNITTTG
+222 SNMIPTG
-229 GSTPCINGGLNP
+229 GNNPCINGGLNP
-241 STLNPNANHGAW
+241 NTLNPNANHGAW
-253 PQNPTPSPASQG
+253 PQNPTPSPVSQG
-265 QRPPQVQ
+265 QRSQQAQ
-272 GMSSKLGMAPHQG
+272 GMSSKLNMTTPQASM
-285 PLLGWGGIA
+285 LGWGAMA
-294 APDNSSMMEDT
+294 APNNSSMMEDT

-317 GSSNSG
+317 GSSSSG
-323 NGGQQPTNLNTE
+323 NGGLQPTNLNTE

-341 TMMMNTTTTTTN
+341 TIMMNTTTTTN

-359 LPNSTASPQLS
+359 PPNSTASPQLS
-370 GDGSWGSIGGGNGG
+370 GDCSWGSIGGGNGG
-384 PLANGNPSS
+384 MLANGIPSS
-393 APQHPHGELG
+393 APQTPQGELG
-403 GPGAFGTPWGATTY
+403 GSGAFGTPWGATTY
-417 PGDKGPSNADTVNPQ
+417 PGDKGHPNTDTVNPQ
-432 NPALM
+432 NPILM
-437 QAGNPQI
+437 QTGNPQI
-444 SSVAAYKSNNN
+444 SSTAANKSNNN

-462 RWDQGLANNP
+462 RWDQGPANNP
-472 NPAQSSL
+472 NQPQNNM
-479 SWGASPNQIPGSAG
+479 SWGVGLYQVPSSAG
-493 QTPGNGNPNIMG
+493 QTPGIGNQTTMG

-525 SSSSTSNNKMSNG
+525 SSSSNSNNKMSNG
-538 EWGAMPPG
+538 EWGSAAPG
-546 NNHGDAASRKGSSS
+546 NNHSDAGSHKGSSA

-567 EDDALGMGGG
+567 EDDAMGMGGG
-577 VGGGGSQGPGSVTGG
+577 GGGGHTLGNVTAG

-605 SGGRSGS
+605 SGGRSSS
-612 DRDGSQQRG
+612 DRDQPKG
-621 GNRRRIPH
+621 GNRRKGNHIAP
-629 VASTVSPLTRAE
+629 VVSDVSRVD
-641 VDPRVLCN
+641 VDPRVLSN
-649 TGWGQTPVR
+649 TGWGQTPIR
-658 QNTAWDVSS
+658 QNTAWDVNS
-667 PATNHHQGPRGDER
+667 PNNQQQAPRGDEQ
-681 KPSNGGSGWGTAP
+681 KSNSGGSGWGTQTP
-694 PAAPSQTSSSGGW
+694 VGPSQTSEGW
-707 GDGPVGSGPDTGGS
+707 GGGPGPGTGGS
-721 GWGEQRQTSGWGD
+721 GWGERPTSGWDNKPTGA
-734 SKGPG
+734 
-739 NGGGGQGGWDDGSSY
+739 GGTGQSGWDSGPSY
-754 KGSSNNSNTW
+754 KSNNSSSNTW
-764 SNNISKDD
+764 SNNVNKDD
-772 RSNTWTNAPKQP
+772 RSNTWTNAPKP
-784 KQQQGWGGNGGG
+784 QQGWGSSSGTGSE
-796 GGDGWGSGGDGPR
+796 GWGSGGQ
-809 GGANNHWGEPQK
+809 GAGNHWGEPQK
-821 GAGSASWDSDSDR
+821 GAGSVGWDSDSDR

-856 SGGSNTPDQS
+856 SGGSNTPNQS
-866 TPNPGSNWGEHIPK
+866 TPNPGSNWGDPIPK
-880 PKPQNNSQGWGE
+880 PNLQSNSQGWGE
-892 PMKPNHGSQN
+892 PNSK
-902 WGEPAP
+902 
-908 KPCNPSNEWGKGPES
+908 PSNEWGKGSES

-930 GPSKP
+930 GSNKP

-942 MPAGSQKEEEAA
+942 MPTVGQKEEVSS
-954 TGWEEPSP
+954 GWEEPSP

-976 AWGDPGKYSGGSV
+976 AWGDPGKYSSGSV
-989 NMWNKT
+989 NMWNRT
-995 GQSDQEAMA
+995 GNSGQEAM
-1004 MGPPPQHQSHQSQG
+1004 GQPSQHQSHPAHS
-1018 SMHPPQPMQPP
+1018 SKHPPQPMHPVG
-1029 AQDKSCN
+1029 QDKSCT

-1042 YTQQKETSSWGEPSA
+1042 YPKQKESSTWGERTNA
-1057 GPPVSV
+1057 PPVTV
-1063 DNGTSAWGKPK
+1063 DNGTSAWGKPM
-1074 DSNSGWD
+1074 DTSSTWD
-1081 EPSSRDSRESGS
+1081 EPSRSGRDSGS
-1093 GWGSQHKS
+1093 GWGGQHKPS
-1101 THTGPKPME
+1101 PKPME
-1110 TWCGEE
+1110 TWCGDEV
-1116 ASMGSS
+1116 SMSNS

-1130 IGMWSNSQQDNR
+1130 IGMWSNSQQDSR
-1142 SHEQNTW
+1142 SHDQNTW
-1149 NYKHKGSNKMN
+1149 NYKNRGSNKMN

-1167 EPWMKPFINQF
+1167 EPWLKPFINQF
-1178 NNMNFP
+1178 NTMNFS
-1184 RDSPDDSMKTGGG
+1184 RDSPDDSLKTGAG
-1197 MVQDKR
+1197 MMQDKR
-1203 MDVGGMGDYNGVMGK
+1203 MDMGSIGDYNGMMGK
-1218 NPGSRHQLHKESPM
+1218 NPGSRHQLHKESAM
-1232 DRSPYYDKNVNPM
+1232 DRNPYYDKNVNPLM
-1245 LGGSSIAQGRGGPQ
+1245 GGSSVAQGRGGPQ
-1259 PQVPPQ
+1259 SQVPPQ

-1300 PQQVAVLNQLTQLNQ
+1300 PQQVAVLNQLSQLNQ
-1315 LSQLNQI
+1315 LTQLSQI
-1322 NQLQRLLLQQQQQKA
+1322 NQLQRLLLQQQQQHQKA
-1337 QSQRAMPVGRQ
+1337 QNQRAMPVGRQ

-1386 MSHNAPEMQKDPAA
+1386 LSHNAPEMQKDAAA
-1400 LGSFSNFPLG
+1400 LGSFSNFPLS
-1410 LNSNLNVPLDMGGG
+1410 LNSNLNVSLDMGVGGG
-1424 GSSGGAVSYKEPPQ
+1424 GSSGGGAVSFKEPPQ
-1438 SRLKKLWATDPLEQN
+1438 SKLKKLWATDPLEQN

-1469 FYDFLSPGPSP
+1469 FYDYLSPGPSP

-1491 GDGWPPRANSPPLH
+1491 GDGWPPRANSPPPH

-1558 NNGRKPQHKHTHT
+1558 NNG
-1571 DHSLNTQK
+1571 
-1579 HSPFSLRLPGPSS
+1579 PSS

-1626 PSESKWS
+1626 PNESKWS
-1633 PGGGSVS
+1633 PSGGSVS

-1666 PPGLTG
+1666 PPGLTS
-1672 QKPSSASSGWDGSA
+1672 QKPSSASSGWDGTA

-1691 WGSTESR
+1691 WGSSESR
-1698 YTPGSSWGDSSSSSS
+1698 YTPGSSWGDSS

-1794 NRFFAQGQSLAAPSS
+1794 NRFFAQGQSLATPSS
-1809 GWQAIGSSQSRMDQS
+1809 GWQTIGSSQSRMDQS

-1838 GSDLHSSSLWGG
+1838 SSDLHSSSLWGG
-1850 PNYSTS
+1850 PNYSSS
-1856 LWGSPSGTEGGR
+1856 LWGSPSGTEAGR

-1881 DHLSGAGD
+1881 DHLTGGGD